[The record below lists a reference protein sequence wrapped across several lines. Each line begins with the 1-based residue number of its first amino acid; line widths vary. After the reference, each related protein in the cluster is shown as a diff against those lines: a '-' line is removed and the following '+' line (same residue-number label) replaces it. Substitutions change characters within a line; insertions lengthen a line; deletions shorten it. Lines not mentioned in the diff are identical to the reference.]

1 MLSGLEKVA
10 DEWRSVGGPTY
21 NDRLQAGYL
30 MAIKRFMDPELRTI

>member
-21 NDRLQAGYL
+21 NNRLQAGYL
-30 MAIKRFMDPELRTI
+30 MTIKRFMDPELRTI